1 MSAPMLASVE
11 ELRAE
16 GLAARSAVIGAS
28 AGHPS
33 RGSLPLYQ
41 SSARAAFEAAAACTE
56 QPEDRP

>member
-33 RGSLPLYQ
+33 QGSLPLYRE
-41 SSARAAFEAAAACTE
+41 SARIAFETAAANTE